1 MSSKQLYYNPA
12 SYDGRRGHGYGKA
25 QDVPSAGTGTG
36 SERSLSSNYG
46 IYPAPPRY
54 DISDEELDDF
64 YGDSFDYD
72 FHDLDTLVAKINQM
86 YSSVDPSNR
95 ADRASFVSNQR
106 LDLAPMAERKMPGV
120 SSGIAP
126 FSHRALYPNGF
137 SGPPMGTGNAGQ
149 AFRTTG
155 PPLKTGTYYGTS
167 RAPTVYIDDEP
178 KQAFSLED
186 ILNDDDRA
194 LIRQRIKILRILA
207 DLDDDDAIAR
217 IA

>member
-1 MSSKQLYYNPA
+1 MSWKHLYYNQA
-12 SYDGRRGHGYGKA
+12 SYDGRRDHGYGKA
-25 QDVPSAGTGTG
+25 QDVPSTGTGTG
-36 SERSLSSNYG
+36 SERALSSNYG

-54 DISDEELDDF
+54 DTSDEELDDF
-64 YGDSFDYD
+64 YEDTFDYD

-86 YSSVDPSNR
+86 YTRVDPSRR

-106 LDLAPMAERKMPGV
+106 IDLAPMAEKKMPGV

-126 FSHRALYPNGF
+126 FSHRALYPGGF

-155 PPLKTGTYYGTS
+155 PSRKTGTYYGTS
-167 RAPTVYIDDEP
+167 RAPTVYLDDEP
-178 KQAFSLED
+178 QQAFRLED
-186 ILNDDDRA
+186 ILDDDNRA